1 MPTALRRNTLI
12 TVLAIGLVIVVGLA
26 AERRYAARTP
36 SADGPAGEQPQ
47 NPERAANGSN
57 PPPSTP
63 VPFEASEPTADPTAL
78 KPLVIGTVKPWTEI
92 ARKPEYAQASSAE
105 RMAIRDLYWRVC
117 VEAKIP
123 LEQRESAYWQF
134 VRSWAGS
141 ESGAPGSSTRITSA
155 QLLREQEA
163 RVHSPVDAATIG
175 RWCKPSP

>member
-1 MPTALRRNTLI
+1 
-12 TVLAIGLVIVVGLA
+12 LAVGFVIVLGLA

-36 SADGPAGEQPQ
+36 SSDAPAADLPQ
-47 NPERAANGSN
+47 DPERAANGSS

-63 VPFEASEPTADPTAL
+63 VTFESSEPTADPPAL
-78 KPLVIGTVKPWTEI
+78 KPVVIGTVKPWTEI
-92 ARKPEYAQASSAE
+92 ARKPEYVQASSAE

-134 VRSWAGS
+134 VRSWIGS
-141 ESGAPGSSTRITSA
+141 ESGTPGSSTRITTT

-163 RVHSPVDAATIG
+163 RVNSPVDAAAMG